1 MQNRFQNHRDDRRAA
16 QLVQA
21 QTIRVRLWQTRCS
34 RARRAA
40 RRSRRR
46 HRALLTGTAPE
57 NGEST
62 AARCAPGTP
71 PAEHD
76 RYGTKAHLC

>member
-1 MQNRFQNHRDDRRAA
+1 MQDRYLIYRDRRAA
-16 QLVQA
+16 QLAQA

-46 HRALLTGTAPE
+46 RMDEPQNE
-57 NGEST
+57 V
-62 AARCAPGTP
+62 TP
-71 PAEHD
+71 ITH
-76 RYGTKAHLC
+76 